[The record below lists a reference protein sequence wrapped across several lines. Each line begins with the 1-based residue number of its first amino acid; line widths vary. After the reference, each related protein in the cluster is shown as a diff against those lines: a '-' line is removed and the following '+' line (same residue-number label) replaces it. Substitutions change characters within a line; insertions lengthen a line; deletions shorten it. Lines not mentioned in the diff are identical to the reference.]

1 MFITMYIYSNRRPN
15 TLSMLQFNQDAIHV
29 TYITPDVAL
38 KVLKHKLQPNQKG
51 GNHQTS
57 ARGVIRIR
65 ISPAAL

>member
-38 KVLKHKLQPNQKG
+38 KVLKHKLLPNQKG
-51 GNHQTS
+51 GNHQT
-57 ARGVIRIR
+57 RGVIRIR

>member
-1 MFITMYIYSNRRPN
+1 
-15 TLSMLQFNQDAIHV
+15 MLQFNQDVIHV

-38 KVLKHKLQPNQKG
+38 KVLKHKLLPNQKG